1 MTELGQ
7 KLTEAREAKGLSID
21 QLHEI
26 TKIQKRHLVA
36 IEEGN
41 YNVLPGT
48 FYARAFIKQYADAVG
63 LNGEELLV
71 EYQSTIPQSE
81 KHDVPQVSTGQKTQE
96 TMQKSSSW
104 PIADHMPKILIA
116 LLVIAFGVVVWF
128 VIQALTGKDDRQVPN
143 AQSEKIEVQK
153 AKNSPLDT
161 KKDEEKAEE
170 PKKEEPKKEEPK
182 KEEPKK
188 EEPKKEEPKKEEPK
202 KEEPKKEEPKKEEP
216 KKEEQKGQPAGE
228 NEIKLVGTD
237 KITSTLEI
245 HNNKALE
252 LEITTKDASYI
263 GIKNEA
269 GNDIF
274 SGTLQAGQT
283 QKYDLSTAK
292 EVNLNIGS
300 APNVEFKLNGQVVT
314 FPLNP
319 EENYH
324 QKFLI
329 KNQGIGQPAQ

>member
-1 MTELGQ
+1 M
-7 KLTEAREAKGLSID
+7 TEAREAKGLSID

-36 IEEGN
+36 IEEGK
-41 YNVLPGT
+41 YDVLPGA

-81 KHDVPQVSTGQKTQE
+81 KREVPQVSTGQKTQE

-161 KKDEEKAEE
+161 KKDEAKA
-170 PKKEEPKKEEPK
+170 
-182 KEEPKK
+182 
-188 EEPKKEEPKKEEPK
+188 
-202 KEEPKKEEPKKEEP
+202 EEPKKEEP
-216 KKEEQKGQPAGE
+216 KKEEQKGQPTGE

-252 LEITTKDASYI
+252 LEITTKNASYI

-319 EENYH
+319 EENFH

-329 KNQGIGQPAQ
+329 KNLGIGQAAQ

>member
-7 KLTEAREAKGLSID
+7 KLTEAREAKGVSID

-41 YNVLPGT
+41 YNVLPGA

-188 EEPKKEEPKKEEPK
+188 EE
-202 KEEPKKEEPKKEEP
+202 
-216 KKEEQKGQPAGE
+216 QPAQPTGQQE
-228 NEIKLVGTD
+228 VKVVGTTG
-237 KITSTLEI
+237 KVSTLEI
-245 HNNKALE
+245 HNNKTLE
-252 LEITTKDASYI
+252 LEISGKGASYVDV
-263 GIKNEA
+263 KDDA
-269 GNDIF
+269 GNEILNTTVQ
-274 SGTLQAGQT
+274 GGQIE
-283 QKYDLSTAK
+283 KRDLSTVK
-292 EVNLNIGS
+292 EVRLNIGN
-300 APNVEFKLNGQVVT
+300 ATNVEVKLNGQVVA
-314 FPLNP
+314 FPLDP
-319 EENYH
+319 EKELH
-324 QKFLI
+324 QRLVI

>member
-7 KLTEAREAKGLSID
+7 KLNEAREAKGLSID

-41 YNVLPGT
+41 YDVLPGA

-81 KHDVPQVSTGQKTQE
+81 KREVPQVSTGQKTQE

-104 PIADHMPKILIA
+104 PIADHMPKILVA
-116 LLVIAFGVVVWF
+116 LLVIACGVVIWF
-128 VIQALTGKDDRQVPN
+128 VFQALTGKDDEKVPS
-143 AQSEKIEVQK
+143 AQSEKIEVKK
-153 AKNSPLDT
+153 AENSPLDT
-161 KKDEEKAEE
+161 KKEEAKAEE

-188 EEPKKEEPKKEEPK
+188 EE
-202 KEEPKKEEPKKEEP
+202 
-216 KKEEQKGQPAGE
+216 QPAQPTGQQ
-228 NEIKLVGTD
+228 EIKVVGTTG
-237 KITSTLEI
+237 KESTLEI
-245 HNNKALE
+245 RNNKTLE
-252 LEITTKDASYI
+252 LEITTKGASYV

-274 SGTLQAGQT
+274 SGTIEEGQT

-329 KNQGIGQPAQ
+329 KNLGIEQPAQ

>member
-41 YNVLPGT
+41 YDVLPGA

-81 KHDVPQVSTGQKTQE
+81 KREVPQVSTGQKTQE

-161 KKDEEKAEE
+161 KKDEAKAEE
-170 PKKEEPKKEEPK
+170 PKKEEPKKEE
-182 KEEPKK
+182 
-188 EEPKKEEPKKEEPK
+188 
-202 KEEPKKEEPKKEEP
+202 
-216 KKEEQKGQPAGE
+216 QPAQPTGQQE
-228 NEIKLVGTD
+228 VKVVGTSG
-237 KITSTLEI
+237 KVSTLEI
-245 HNNKALE
+245 HNNKTLE
-252 LEITTKDASYI
+252 LEISAKGASYVDV
-263 GIKNEA
+263 KDDA
-269 GNDIF
+269 GNEILNTTVQ
-274 SGTLQAGQT
+274 SGQT
-283 QKYDLSTAK
+283 EKRDLSTVK
-292 EVNLNIGS
+292 EVRLNIGS
-300 APNVEFKLNGQVVT
+300 APNVEIKLNGQVVT
-314 FPLNP
+314 FPLDP
-319 EENYH
+319 AKEYH
-324 QKFLI
+324 QRLVI
-329 KNQGIGQPAQ
+329 KNQGIGQAAQ

>member
-41 YNVLPGT
+41 YDVLPGA

-116 LLVIAFGVVVWF
+116 LLVIACGVVVWF

-161 KKDEEKAEE
+161 KKDEAKAEE

-182 KEEPKK
+182 KEE
-188 EEPKKEEPKKEEPK
+188 
-202 KEEPKKEEPKKEEP
+202 
-216 KKEEQKGQPAGE
+216 QPAQPTGQQ
-228 NEIKLVGTD
+228 EIKVVGTTG
-237 KITSTLEI
+237 KVSTLEI
-245 HNNKALE
+245 HNNKTLE
-252 LEITTKDASYI
+252 LEISGKGASYVDV
-263 GIKNEA
+263 KDDA
-269 GNDIF
+269 GNEILNTTVQ
-274 SGTLQAGQT
+274 GGQIE
-283 QKYDLSTAK
+283 KRDLSTVK
-292 EVNLNIGS
+292 EVRLNIGN
-300 APNVEFKLNGQVVT
+300 ATNVEVKLNGQVVA
-314 FPLNP
+314 FPLDP
-319 EENYH
+319 EKELH
-324 QKFLI
+324 QRLVI
-329 KNQGIGQPAQ
+329 KNQGIGQAAQ

>member
-7 KLTEAREAKGLSID
+7 KLKEARGTKGLSID

-41 YNVLPGT
+41 YDVLPGA

-81 KHDVPQVSTGQKTQE
+81 KREVPQVSTGQKTQE

-116 LLVIAFGVVVWF
+116 LLVVAFGVVLWF
-128 VIQALTGKDDRQVPN
+128 VIQTLTGKDNDQVPN
-143 AQSEKIEVQK
+143 AQGDKIEVQK
-153 AKNSPLDT
+153 AKNSPLDS
-161 KKDEEKAEE
+161 KNDEVKAEE

-182 KEEPKK
+182 KEE
-188 EEPKKEEPKKEEPK
+188 
-202 KEEPKKEEPKKEEP
+202 
-216 KKEEQKGQPAGE
+216 QPAQPTGQQ
-228 NEIKLVGTD
+228 EIKVVGTTG
-237 KITSTLEI
+237 KESTLEI
-245 HNNKALE
+245 RNNKTLE
-252 LEITTKDASYI
+252 LEITTKGACYV

-274 SGTLQAGQT
+274 SGTIEEGQT

-329 KNQGIGQPAQ
+329 KNLGIEQPAQ

>member
-1 MTELGQ
+1 MLVVTELGQ

-41 YNVLPGT
+41 YDVLPGA

-81 KHDVPQVSTGQKTQE
+81 KREVPQVSTGQKTQE

-161 KKDEEKAEE
+161 KKDEAKAEE
-170 PKKEEPKKEEPK
+170 PKKEEPKKEE
-182 KEEPKK
+182 
-188 EEPKKEEPKKEEPK
+188 
-202 KEEPKKEEPKKEEP
+202 
-216 KKEEQKGQPAGE
+216 QPAQPTGQQE
-228 NEIKLVGTD
+228 VKVVGTSG
-237 KITSTLEI
+237 KVSTLEI
-245 HNNKALE
+245 HNNKTLE
-252 LEITTKDASYI
+252 LEISAKGASYVDV
-263 GIKNEA
+263 KDDA
-269 GNDIF
+269 GNEILNTTVQ
-274 SGTLQAGQT
+274 SGQT
-283 QKYDLSTAK
+283 EKRDLSTVK
-292 EVNLNIGS
+292 EVRLNIGS
-300 APNVEFKLNGQVVT
+300 APNVEIKLNGQVVT
-314 FPLNP
+314 FPLDP
-319 EENYH
+319 AKEYH
-324 QKFLI
+324 QRLVI
-329 KNQGIGQPAQ
+329 KNQGIGQAAQ

>member
-7 KLTEAREAKGLSID
+7 KLKEARGTKGLSID

-41 YNVLPGT
+41 YDVLPGA

-81 KHDVPQVSTGQKTQE
+81 KRDVPQVSTGQKTQE

-104 PIADHMPKILIA
+104 PIADHMPKILVA
-116 LLVIAFGVVVWF
+116 LLVIAFGVVIWF
-128 VIQALTGKDDRQVPN
+128 VFQALTGKDDEKVPN
-143 AQSEKIEVQK
+143 AQSEKIEVKK
-153 AKNSPLDT
+153 AENSPLDT
-161 KKDEEKAEE
+161 KKDEVKAEE
-170 PKKEEPKKEEPK
+170 PKKEEPKKEE
-182 KEEPKK
+182 
-188 EEPKKEEPKKEEPK
+188 
-202 KEEPKKEEPKKEEP
+202 
-216 KKEEQKGQPAGE
+216 QPAQPTGQQ
-228 NEIKLVGTD
+228 EIKVIGTTG
-237 KITSTLEI
+237 KESTLEI
-245 HNNKALE
+245 HNNKTLE
-252 LEITTKDASYI
+252 LEITTKGASYV

-274 SGTLQAGQT
+274 SGTIEEGQT

-292 EVNLNIGS
+292 VVNLNIGS

-329 KNQGIGQPAQ
+329 KNLGIEQPAQ

>member
-7 KLTEAREAKGLSID
+7 KLKEVREAKGLSID

-26 TKIQKRHLVA
+26 TKIQKRHLIA

-41 YNVLPGT
+41 YDVLPGA
-48 FYARAFIKQYADAVG
+48 FYARAFIKQYADAIG

-81 KHDVPQVSTGQKTQE
+81 KREVPQVSTGQKTQE

-104 PIADHMPKILIA
+104 PIADHMPKMLIA

-128 VIQALTGKDDRQVPN
+128 VFQALTGKDEEKVPS
-143 AQSEKIEVQK
+143 AQSEKIEVKK
-153 AKNSPLDT
+153 AENSPLDT
-161 KKDEEKAEE
+161 KKEEAKAEE

-188 EEPKKEEPKKEEPK
+188 EE
-202 KEEPKKEEPKKEEP
+202 
-216 KKEEQKGQPAGE
+216 QPAQPTGQQ
-228 NEIKLVGTD
+228 EIKVVGTTG
-237 KITSTLEI
+237 KESTLEI
-245 HNNKALE
+245 HNNKTLE
-252 LEITTKDASYI
+252 LEITTKGASYV

-274 SGTLQAGQT
+274 SGTIEEGQT

-300 APNVEFKLNGQVVT
+300 APNVEFKLNGQVVS

-329 KNQGIGQPAQ
+329 KNLGINQPAQ